1 MIKLYKIIVCW
12 AFWILVNLREKKQQ
26 QHHECV
32 ETCSGDLVPIPLTK
46 TNFTLS
52 LQHKGVKPWMKGLDN
67 ICSVNGLK
75 WPVLAQ
81 MCLLFCISLETY
93 IKTQVARRDAVNS
106 SCWLIRVDEFHE
118 GKMDPE
124 YEKRLLRQQNGQ
136 YSPMSSVRT

>member
-1 MIKLYKIIVCW
+1 
-12 AFWILVNLREKKQQ
+12 
-26 QHHECV
+26 
-32 ETCSGDLVPIPLTK
+32 
-46 TNFTLS
+46 
-52 LQHKGVKPWMKGLDN
+52 
-67 ICSVNGLK
+67 
-75 WPVLAQ
+75 

-93 IKTQVARRDAVNS
+93 IKTQVASRDAVNS